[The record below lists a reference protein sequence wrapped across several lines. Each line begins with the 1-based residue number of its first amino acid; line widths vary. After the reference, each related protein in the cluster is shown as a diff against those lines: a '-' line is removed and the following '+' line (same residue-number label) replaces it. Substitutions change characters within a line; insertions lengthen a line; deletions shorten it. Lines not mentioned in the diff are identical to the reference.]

1 MYDMTEMGEKAAAA
15 ARLLGCAPSAQRDGA
30 LEAIACA
37 LIENTAAIMA
47 ANDEDTAK
55 AAQNGIG
62 AVMLDRL
69 SLTPARIEGIAAATR
84 DIITLPDPVGV
95 VESGITRPNGMRV
108 LRTKV
113 PLGVIG
119 MIYESR
125 PNVTVDAA
133 SLCIK
138 SGNAC
143 ILRGGKEAIHSNTI
157 FAEIMRDAI
166 QSVGLPRDAVQLV
179 TDTTHDSANAMMR
192 LYGYID
198 VLIPRG
204 SARLI
209 DAVVKNSIVPVI
221 ETGTGNCHVYV
232 DESANLEM
240 AADIIFNAKTSRP
253 SVCNAAESLL
263 VHRAVAAE
271 FLPMAKAKLD
281 TKNVELRGCPETCAI
296 LPGIN
301 AATEDDYYT
310 EYLDYILSVK
320 VVGSVTEAI
329 EHITKYGTHHSE
341 AIVTE
346 SYAAAET
353 FMQQV
358 DAAAVY
364 VNASTRFTDGAE
376 FGMGAEM
383 GISNQKLHARG
394 PIGLKEL
401 TTTKYQIYGTGQIR

>member
-1 MYDMTEMGEKAAAA
+1 MYDMTEMGVRAKAAS
-15 ARLLGCAPSAQRDGA
+15 RLLATAPSAARDGA
-30 LEAIACA
+30 LEAIARA
-37 LIENTAAIMA
+37 LIDNTAVIMA
-47 ANDEDTAK
+47 ANQKDCEKAK
-55 AAQNGIG
+55 ENGIG
-62 AVMLDRL
+62 PVMLDRL
-69 SLTPARIEGIAAATR
+69 SLTPERIKGIAEATR
-84 DIITLPDPVGV
+84 EIIALPDPVGV
-95 VESGITRPNGMRV
+95 VESGVTRPNGLRV

-113 PLGVIG
+113 PLGVVG

-133 SLCIK
+133 ALCLK

-143 ILRGGKEAIHSNTI
+143 ILRGGKEAINSNMA
-157 FAEIMRDAI
+157 FAELMRDAT
-166 QSVGLPRDAVQLV
+166 QSAGLPRDAVQLV
-179 TDTTHDSANAMMR
+179 SDTSHDSATAMMR
-192 LYGYID
+192 AYGHID

-204 SARLI
+204 SGRLI

-240 AADIIFNAKTSRP
+240 GADIIYNAKTSRP

-263 VHRAVAAE
+263 VHRAVAE
-271 FLPMAKAKLD
+271 KFLPLAKARLD
-281 TKNVELRGCPETCAI
+281 AKQVELRGCPETRAI
-296 LPGIN
+296 LPGAK
-301 AATEDDYYT
+301 AATEEDYYT

-320 VVGSVTEAI
+320 VVGSVAEAVD
-329 EHITKYGTHHSE
+329 HITKYGTHHSE

-346 SYAAAET
+346 SYGTAEY
-353 FMQQV
+353 FLQHV

-364 VNASTRFTDGAE
+364 VNASTRFTDGGV

-401 TTTKYQIYGTGQIR
+401 TTTKFQIYGSGQIR

>member
-1 MYDMTEMGEKAAAA
+1 MYDMTEMGVKARAAASGLA
-15 ARLLGCAPSAQRDGA
+15 CAPCAMRDGA
-30 LEAIACA
+30 LEAIARA
-37 LIENTAAIMA
+37 LIDNTAAIMA
-47 ANDEDTAK
+47 ANEEDIAK
-55 AAQNGIG
+55 AEQNGIG
-62 AVMLDRL
+62 SVMLDRL
-69 SLTPARIEGIAAATR
+69 SLTPARIAAIASATR
-84 DIITLPDPVGV
+84 DIISLPDPVGV
-95 VESGITRPNGMRV
+95 VESGITRPSGLRV

-133 SLCIK
+133 ALCLK

-143 ILRGGKEAIHSNTI
+143 ILRGGKEAIHSNT
-157 FAEIMRDAI
+157 ALAGIMQDAVE
-166 QSVGLPRDAVQLV
+166 SVGLPRDAVQLV
-179 TDTTHDSANAMMR
+179 TDTTHDSATAMMR

-232 DESANLEM
+232 DRSADLEM

-281 TKNVELRGCPETCAI
+281 MKNVELRGCPETCAI
-296 LPGIN
+296 LPGIQ
-301 AATEDDYYT
+301 AATEEDFYT

-320 VVGSVTEAI
+320 VVGSVEEAAA
-329 EHITKYGTHHSE
+329 HVTKYGTHHSE

-346 SYAAAET
+346 SYTAAEY
-353 FMQQV
+353 FLQHV

-401 TTTKYQIYGTGQIR
+401 TTTKYLIYGSGQIR